1 MPPPYLCIR
10 GAAGQRGRSR
20 LVTAGT
26 DPTVREIL
34 PFFRF
39 SMHAQGT
46 SAADRPLFDTP
57 RRAFRRGMVQ
67 SLPFLLVLGP
77 FGVLFGVAAQGS
89 GLDLLQTMGFSVL
102 VLAGG
107 VAIHRDRVAEPEC
120 ARAAGNGLVTGGEP
134 AHGNVFR
141 VDGAVVCAAPA
152 WQRGLIAY
160 LLVDQ
165 NYALALSHAER
176 YPALSIPQ
184 RVAFFMGAAAAMC
197 PFWVLFTY
205 LGATAGN
212 LIPAS
217 FPLDFAIPITF
228 LSMISPMLRTI
239 AHVAAAVTAV
249 IAALALAWMPSGS
262 GMLVA
267 AGLGMVAGALVETAM
282 IARAVRHGG

>member
-1 MPPPYLCIR
+1 MASSLAVNLRMAMYS
-10 GAAGQRGRSR
+10 A
-20 LVTAGT
+20 
-26 DPTVREIL
+26 
-34 PFFRF
+34 
-39 SMHAQGT
+39 SMVPWYG
-46 SAADRPLFDTP
+46 
-57 RRAFRRGMVQ
+57 
-67 SLPFLLVLGP
+67 
-77 FGVLFGVAAQGS
+77 
-89 GLDLLQTMGFSVL
+89 
-102 VLAGG
+102 
-107 VAIHRDRVAEPEC
+107 
-120 ARAAGNGLVTGGEP
+120 
-134 AHGNVFR
+134 
-141 VDGAVVCAAPA
+141 AAPA